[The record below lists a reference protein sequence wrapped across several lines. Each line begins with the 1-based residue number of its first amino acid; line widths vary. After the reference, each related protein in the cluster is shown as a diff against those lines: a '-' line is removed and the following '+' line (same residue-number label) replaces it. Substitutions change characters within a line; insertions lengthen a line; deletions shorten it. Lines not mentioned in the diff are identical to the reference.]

1 MATLRHNRQVKTHH
15 NLIDQ
20 RRYFIVSLPSCKIFP
35 TEKNHLV
42 ACAGRISSG
51 IHLDSDSP
59 VIVRAGFSH
68 HLGLHCWREAL
79 ASHPDACGI
88 PPG

>member
-1 MATLRHNRQVKTHH
+1 
-15 NLIDQ
+15 
-20 RRYFIVSLPSCKIFP
+20 
-35 TEKNHLV
+35 
-42 ACAGRISSG
+42 G